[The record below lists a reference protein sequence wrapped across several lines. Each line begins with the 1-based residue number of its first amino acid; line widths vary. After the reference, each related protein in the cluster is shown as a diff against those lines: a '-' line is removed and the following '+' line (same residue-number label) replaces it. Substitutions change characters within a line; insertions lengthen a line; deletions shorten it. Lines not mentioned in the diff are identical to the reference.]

1 MSETARGLWSRNDD
15 AAPTTRLVVDLDA
28 VARNW
33 LYLKKKLQ
41 NGADCAGVVKADAY
55 GLGAA
60 AVSRELFAQGCRHFF
75 VAKWDEGLAVQQ
87 ALADVA
93 KAFPYSP
100 VSAEPVVVDAPAIY
114 VLEGPRGAGSV
125 DFIRSGL
132 VPVLNGLPDILHWSD
147 AAGKAGRR
155 LPAVIHIDTGMNR
168 LGLSAAEVAA
178 LAADHAGIFKALDI
192 RYVMSHLACADEP
205 AHPLNA
211 AQLANFHKLTA
222 ALGRPLRYSFANSG
236 GIFLGTDYHFD
247 LVRPGCALY
256 GINPTGQD
264 ENPMLPVVTLE
275 ARILQTRRIDSP
287 ATVGYGASY
296 RIVPPVKCATVSI
309 GYADG
314 YLRSLTG
321 RGQVYVRGEKCPVIG
336 RVSMDSIVI
345 DITGIASEIVP
356 GDAVEILGPH
366 RLVDDVAA
374 EAGTIGYEILT
385 GLGRRTP
392 RHYTG
397 GHAASEG

>member
-1 MSETARGLWSRNDD
+1 MNEMARDLWSRNDY
-15 AAPTTRLVVDLDA
+15 AMPTARLVVDLDA
-28 VARNW
+28 IARNW

-60 AVSRELFAQGCRHFF
+60 VVARELFVQGCRHFF
-75 VAKWDEGLAVQQ
+75 VAKWHEGIAVQQ
-87 ALADVA
+87 ALAEVA

-100 VSAEPVVVDAPAIY
+100 ISDDPVVVDAPTIY
-114 VLEGPRGAGSV
+114 VLEGPRGAESP
-125 DFIRSGL
+125 DFVRSGL
-132 VPVLNGLPDILHWSD
+132 VPVLNSLPDIFYWSAT
-147 AAGKAGRR
+147 AAKVGRR

-168 LGLSAAEVAA
+168 LGLGAGEVAV
-178 LAADHAGIFKALDI
+178 LAADHADIFKALDI

-205 AHPLNA
+205 GHPLNA
-211 AQLANFHKLTA
+211 EQLAGFHKLTA

-236 GIFLGTDYHFD
+236 GIFLGAAYHFD
-247 LVRPGCALY
+247 LARPGCALY
-256 GINPTGQD
+256 GINPTGQS
-264 ENPMLPVVTLE
+264 ENPMLPVVTFE
-275 ARILQTRRIDSP
+275 ARILQTRIIDSP

-296 RIVPPVKCATVSI
+296 RVAPPAKCATVSI

-321 RGQVYVRGEKCPVIG
+321 RGQVYVRGYKCPVIG

-345 DITGIASEIVP
+345 DISDAPADVVP
-356 GDAVEILGPH
+356 GDAVEILGLH
-366 RLVDDVAA
+366 RRVDDVAA

-392 RHYTG
+392 RHYIG
-397 GHAASEG
+397 GHIASEG

>member
-1 MSETARGLWSRNDD
+1 MSERARGLWSHNDH
-15 AAPTTRLVVDLDA
+15 AAPTARLVVDLDA

-60 AVSRELFAQGCRHFF
+60 IVARELFAQGCRHFF
-75 VAKWDEGLAVQQ
+75 VAKWDEGIAVQE
-87 ALADVA
+87 ALRDVA
-93 KAFPYSP
+93 RAFPYSP
-100 VSAEPVVVDAPAIY
+100 VSDTPVVADAPAIY
-114 VLEGPRGAGSV
+114 VLEGPRGADSR

-132 VPVLNGLPDILHWSD
+132 VPVLNSLSDIVYWSD
-147 AAGKAGRR
+147 AAGAAARR
-155 LPAVIHIDTGMNR
+155 LPAIIHIDTGMNR
-168 LGLSAAEVAA
+168 LGLSASEVST
-178 LAADHAGIFKALDI
+178 LAAAHAGIFKALDI

-211 AQLANFHKLTA
+211 EQLTNFHKLTA
-222 ALGRPLRYSFANSG
+222 ALGQPLRYSFANSG
-236 GIFLGTDYHFD
+236 GIFLGADYHFD
-247 LVRPGCALY
+247 LARPGCALY
-256 GINPTGQD
+256 GINPTGQPQ
-264 ENPMLPVVTLE
+264 NPMLPVVTFE

-296 RIVPPVKCATVSI
+296 RVAPPAKCATVSI

-321 RGQVYVRGEKCPVIG
+321 KGHVFVRGEKCPVIG

-345 DITGIASEIVP
+345 DVTHLTAEPAP
-356 GDAVEILGPH
+356 GDVVEILGAQ

-392 RHYTG
+392 RQYIG
-397 GHAASEG
+397 GHTASEG